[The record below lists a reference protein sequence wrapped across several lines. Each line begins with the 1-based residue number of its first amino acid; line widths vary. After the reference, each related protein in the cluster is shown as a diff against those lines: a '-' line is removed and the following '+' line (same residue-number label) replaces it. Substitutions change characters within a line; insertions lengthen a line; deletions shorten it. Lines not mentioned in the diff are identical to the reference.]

1 MLRMR
6 KADICLRPWIA
17 VVSAY
22 ALALQLLLSGVL
34 ASQLVAADNVSPGT
48 QFYICHG
55 SDGGPDGEPDGAGKP
70 PGHQTHCMLCVLANG
85 SPAILPAGH
94 ASAILLAKMVSDVV
108 PRNDE
113 RIVQF
118 HSPTGQYP
126 RGPPASARAVG

>member
-1 MLRMR
+1 VLRMR

-55 SDGGPDGEPDGAGKP
+55 SDGGPDGEQDGTGKP
-70 PGHQTHCMLCVLANG
+70 PGHQTPCVLCVLANG
-85 SPAILPAGH
+85 SPAILPSGH
-94 ASAILLAKMVSDVV
+94 ASATLPAKTGSDVV

-126 RGPPASARAVG
+126 RGPPARARAVG

>member
-1 MLRMR
+1 VLRMR
-6 KADICLRPWIA
+6 KSDICLRPWIA

-22 ALALQLLLSGVL
+22 ALALQVLLSGVL
-34 ASQLVAADNVSPGT
+34 GSLLVAADHASPGT

-55 SDGGPDGEPDGAGKP
+55 GDGGGDGEPDGAGKP
-70 PGHQTHCMLCVLANG
+70 PGHQTHCVLCVLANG

-94 ASAILLAKMVSDVV
+94 AGGMLVAEIVSDVV

>member
-17 VVSAY
+17 MVSAY

-34 ASQLVAADNVSPGT
+34 ASELVAADNVSPGT

-55 SDGGPDGEPDGAGKP
+55 SDGGADGEQDGAGKP
-70 PGHQTHCMLCVLANG
+70 PGHQAPCVLCVLANG
-85 SPAILPAGH
+85 SPAILPSGH
-94 ASAILLAKMVSDVV
+94 AGAMLVAKIVSDVV

-113 RIVQF
+113 RIVQY
-118 HSPTGQYP
+118 HSPTGQYQ
-126 RGPPASARAVG
+126 RGPPESALVVG